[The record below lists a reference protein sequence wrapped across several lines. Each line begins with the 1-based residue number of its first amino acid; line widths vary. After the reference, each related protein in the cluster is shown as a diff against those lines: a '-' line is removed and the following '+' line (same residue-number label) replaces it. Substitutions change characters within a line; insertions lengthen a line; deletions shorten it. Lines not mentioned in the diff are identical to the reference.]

1 VFHVSIEGLGALFG
15 ELSPPKP
22 LHDYGTGLAGFLN
35 QSPWPPLEATE
46 GFSGS
51 HEQRHL
57 LNSSAVILQNPIDD
71 HGATSVER
79 LCKGAT
85 NHERL
90 KTTGLEVL
98 KVFQARPL
106 WR

>member
-1 VFHVSIEGLGALFG
+1 
-15 ELSPPKP
+15 
-22 LHDYGTGLAGFLN
+22 
-35 QSPWPPLEATE
+35 
-46 GFSGS
+46 
-51 HEQRHL
+51 
-57 LNSSAVILQNPIDD
+57 VILQNPIDD
-71 HGATSVER
+71 QGATSVER

-98 KVFQARPL
+98 KVFQALPL